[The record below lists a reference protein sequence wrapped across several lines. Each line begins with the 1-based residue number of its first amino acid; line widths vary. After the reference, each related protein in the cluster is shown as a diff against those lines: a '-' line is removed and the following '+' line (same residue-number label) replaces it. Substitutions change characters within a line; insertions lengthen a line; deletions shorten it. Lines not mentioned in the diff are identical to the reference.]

1 MTADTGLTERERHAW
16 QGFLRMQS
24 EVLARLARRL
34 HQESGLSGSDYEV
47 LLNLSEAPEGRL
59 RAFEIGAATQWEKS
73 RLSHHLT
80 RMAQR
85 GLIERQPCADDSRYA
100 NVVLTDAGRAAI
112 VEAAPLHA
120 AHVRALFLDG
130 LTPDQLDALAEIAGA
145 TLDHLDKQG

>member
-1 MTADTGLTERERHAW
+1 VTADPGLTERERRAW

-24 EVLARLARRL
+24 EVLARLARHL

-47 LLNLSEAPEGRL
+47 LVNLSEAPEGRL

-85 GLIERQPCADDSRYA
+85 GLVERQPCTDDSRYA
-100 NVVLTDAGRAAI
+100 NIVLTEAGRAAI
-112 VEAAPLHA
+112 AGAAPLHA
-120 AHVRALFLDG
+120 AHVRELFLDA
-130 LTPDQLDALAEIAGA
+130 LTPAQLDALAEIAGA
-145 TLDHLDKQG
+145 MLTHLEQQA